1 MFCAGRQEF
10 VEVREV
16 SLPDTVKTMGWSG
29 DLVFI
34 GLPARRDYCTVN
46 SSTGLLTEISS
57 SGRVAAPLLSVLP
70 GGEVLLGKDNI
81 CVFVDSGGKSSRP
94 GDAFSWSEAPLGLV
108 VHPPLVLG
116 KLVRYVEVRSLWAGH
131 ALIQTIPL
139 PALSILSASDSG
151 ILAVS
156 GREVWRIQPL
166 PVEKQVKT
174 PPSA

>member
-1 MFCAGRQEF
+1 MIRAGRQEF

-29 DLVFI
+29 DLIFI

-46 SSTGLLTEISS
+46 STTGLLTEIAS

-70 GGEVLLGKDNI
+70 GGEVLLAKDNI
-81 CVFVDSGGKSSRP
+81 CVFVDRGGKSSRP

-116 KLVRYVEVRSLWAGH
+116 KLKRYVEVRGTTLLESLACCR
-131 ALIQTIPL
+131 
-139 PALSILSASDSG
+139 D
-151 ILAVS
+151 
-156 GREVWRIQPL
+156 
-166 PVEKQVKT
+166 
-174 PPSA
+174 